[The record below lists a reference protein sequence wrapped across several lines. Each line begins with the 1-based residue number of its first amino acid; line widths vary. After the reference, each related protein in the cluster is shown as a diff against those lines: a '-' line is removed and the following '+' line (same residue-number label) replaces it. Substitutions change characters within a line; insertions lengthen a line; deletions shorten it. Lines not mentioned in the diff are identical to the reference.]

1 MDILMTIWTYFASNI
16 LQKPEFMIGAIVM
29 VGYLLLGKPWYE
41 TLGGTLKAIVGYLIL
56 MVGSVGLT
64 SNFRPVLVGLKDRF
78 QMDAMV
84 IDPYFGQNAV
94 TAGVEEVFGKG
105 FGDVMILLLFA
116 FIVNIIL
123 VRFSK
128 YTKMRALFTTGHIQV
143 QQAATAYWLIL
154 FALPMLSDNRL
165 GLLIVMALLLGAYW
179 SVGSN
184 MTVKPCQEITDGAGF
199 CIAHQQMFGI
209 AINYWLAGK
218 LFGGKEKKKS
228 TLTKDIDE
236 IEMPGF
242 MSMFNDNMVSA
253 SILMI
258 VFFGA
263 ILYILGEDYL
273 IQGGFMKQ
281 GESMLFYVIETSLY
295 FAVNLAILQL
305 GVRTFV
311 AELTNSFQGIANKL
325 LHGAIPGVDCA
336 VIFGFGSQNAV
347 TLGFLAG
354 FFGQML
360 AIAALVLLQSPVL
373 VIAGF
378 VPVFFD
384 NGSIGLFVN
393 KRGGLKAT
401 LILPFFS
408 GICQVFGSA
417 IIAGWVGIAAYGGY
431 LGMWDWAIIWPVFT
445 AAMTYLSY
453 IGIAL
458 ILLIMI
464 LIPQLEYRRDKEGYF
479 LITEDYEAYKEL
491 KASKG

>member
-1 MDILMTIWTYFASNI
+1 MDILMLVWEYFADNI

-29 VGYLLLGKPWYE
+29 VGYILLGKPWYE

-179 SVGSN
+179 SVGAN
-184 MTVKPCQEITDGAGF
+184 VTVKPCQEITDGAGF

-218 LFGGKEKKKS
+218 LFGNNGKNKS
-228 TLTKDIDE
+228 KFNRDIDE

-258 VFFGA
+258 AFFGA

-273 IQGGFMKQ
+273 IAGGFMKQ
-281 GESMLFYVIETSLY
+281 GDSMLFYVIETSLY

-325 LHGAIPGVDCA
+325 LPGAIPGVDCA

-354 FFGQML
+354 FIGQMI
-360 AIAALVLLQSPVL
+360 AIACLVILQSPVL

-417 IIAGWVGIAAYGGY
+417 IIAG
-431 LGMWDWAIIWPVFT
+431 
-445 AAMTYLSY
+445 
-453 IGIAL
+453 
-458 ILLIMI
+458 
-464 LIPQLEYRRDKEGYF
+464 
-479 LITEDYEAYKEL
+479 
-491 KASKG
+491 